1 MATGTMKMDGIIV
14 ERVFI
19 QNSATI
25 GTTYTF
31 DLTGYKAGVVWIN
44 QAGWRDSLILPTQI
58 FVGAYAMST
67 GGANNTIRVDITS
80 TSIKVSK
87 IDASISDTYDVQ
99 IFGIR

>member
-1 MATGTMKMDGIIV
+1 MATGTFKMDRVII
-14 ERVFI
+14 ERVFS

-44 QAGWRDSLILPTQI
+44 QAGWRDSLMLPTPV

-67 GGANNTIRVDITS
+67 GGANNTIRVDLTS
-80 TSIKVSK
+80 TSIKASK
-87 IDASISDTYDVQ
+87 IDTSISDTFDVQ